1 MRGHMV
7 SSWRL
12 TIQHMYIIIALFLY
26 ELLWGFFIYRT
37 IESIVVPL
45 LRRFPDTLGIDNA
58 VPLFLAEAQFRIMK
72 TDLITPYLWLFGGLL
87 AARMLL
93 TPFINAGLIYSF
105 THATKDEGTRFLQ
118 GIRAAWKPIALLYV
132 IETALTLTPAIW
144 LLPRGFNALLTSESM
159 NELLQLALPWAGG
172 WFAWAVLLHLL
183 FLAMQFGAVSEI
195 GITRSLAKAI
205 RQIIPYLAISVLM
218 WLLGLIASVTVTSA
232 SMLLAGLAALIINQ
246 GYYLVRTMIKVWT
259 LAAQYDVL
267 HTKDT

>member
-1 MRGHMV
+1 MRGHFV
-7 SSWRL
+7 RGWRL
-12 TIQHMYIIIALFLY
+12 TIQHVYIIIALFLY

-45 LRRFPDTLGIDNA
+45 LRRFPDTLGVDNA

-72 TDLITPYLWLFGGLL
+72 TDLLTPYLWLFGGLL
-87 AARMLL
+87 AARMLV

-105 THATKDEGTRFLQ
+105 RNASNDEGTRFLQ
-118 GIRAAWKPIALLYV
+118 GIRMKWKPITLLYL
-132 IETALTLTPAIW
+132 IETALALAPAIW
-144 LLPRGFNALLTSESM
+144 LLPRGLDALLSSGSI

-183 FLAMQFGAVSEI
+183 FLAMQFGAVSEQ
-195 GITRSLAKAI
+195 GIARSLAKAI
-205 RQIIPYLAISVLM
+205 RQIFPYLAISLLM
-218 WLLGLIASVTVTSA
+218 WLIGLIASVSVTST

-246 GYYLVRTMIKVWT
+246 GYYLVRTLIKVWT